1 MSHNA
6 DINLFDDENF
16 PATSGLCLEK
26 VHPSL
31 LRITFTNFKQY
42 TYERGG
48 WVAFGFLITTSP
60 AATGSVAACTG
71 ANIAGVL

>member
-1 MSHNA
+1 MHLYMSHTA

-16 PATSGLCLEK
+16 PATSGMCLEK

-48 WVAFGFLITTSP
+48 WVTFGFLISSNRL
-60 AATGSVAACTG
+60 GRCVHGCQHC
-71 ANIAGVL
+71 